1 MKKSIVC
8 VVLLALLAL
17 AVPAMAEA
25 EYNND
30 IPRSLFDYDAII
42 ADPDEYK
49 GWAYNLVC
57 DVARID
63 DFESDTFDWEKPA
76 FGLMS
81 VDGDVGKP
89 IYAAFDNPDDMIQ
102 VGDTVKITAAFVGV
116 TDMQTTLGFYVK
128 MPMFY
133 TYRIEKMPTE

>member
-1 MKKSIVC
+1 MKRTIALFI
-8 VVLLALLAL
+8 LLALLAL
-17 AVPAMAEA
+17 AVPAMAEDSTGFDGTSA
-25 EYNND
+25 F
-30 IPRSLFDYDAII
+30 FDYDSII

-49 GWAYNLVC
+49 GLAYNLVC

-81 VDGDVGKP
+81 VDGDIGKP

-102 VGDTVKITAAFVGV
+102 AGNTVKITAAFVGV

-128 MPMFY
+128 VPMFY
-133 TYRIEKMPTE
+133 TYRIAEMPTE